1 MEDHFPDIFLDDLNT
16 EEEEDN
22 NPDDDSQS
30 DDDYMQVSVQS
41 ASASVPKKKGM
52 KRVLRKREKEDI
64 VAHLESIGEDKLI
77 GSIEKKVVKQLHI
90 HVYEDRL
97 SLFRELISTHVVR
110 LKALCNHLTE
120 LFGGCSCNLA
130 FVTTGTALSSQ

>member
-41 ASASVPKKKGM
+41 ASASVPTKKGT

-77 GSIEKKVVKQLHI
+77 GSIE
-90 HVYEDRL
+90 
-97 SLFRELISTHVVR
+97 
-110 LKALCNHLTE
+110 N
-120 LFGGCSCNLA
+120 
-130 FVTTGTALSSQ
+130 